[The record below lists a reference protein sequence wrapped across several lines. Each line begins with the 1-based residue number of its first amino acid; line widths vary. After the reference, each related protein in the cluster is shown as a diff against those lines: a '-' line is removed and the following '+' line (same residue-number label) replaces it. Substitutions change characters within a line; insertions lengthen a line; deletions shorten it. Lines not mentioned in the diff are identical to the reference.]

1 MSQTRPEKLSR
12 REREI
17 MNVLFSA
24 DGGMGV
30 EDVRNRLSDPPTYS
44 AVRAM
49 LAKLEAKGHIRH
61 REEGLR
67 YVYEPTTPRTAARK
81 SALGQMVDVFFGGSP
96 IETASALLK
105 HTSWTNDDLD
115 TLSAA
120 IDKARKERTRR

>member
-1 MSQTRPEKLSR
+1 MPQARSEKLSR

-17 MNVLFSA
+17 MNVLYSA
-24 DGGMGV
+24 ARGMAV
-30 EDVRNRLSDPPTYS
+30 EEVRQRLTDPPTYS

-49 LAKLEAKGHIRH
+49 LAKLETKGHIRH

-67 YVYEPTTPRTAARK
+67 YVYEPTTARTAARK

-96 IETASALLK
+96 IETAAALLK

-115 TLSAA
+115 ALSAA
-120 IDKARKERTRR
+120 IEKARNERTRK